1 MAETPESIKP
11 KNTGGRPPGRGNNA
25 TVNAREAIA
34 RFVDGNAPR
43 LQAWLDEIAI
53 KDGPAAAFRCFA
65 DIVEYHV
72 PKLARTEVVGP
83 GGTPLQL
90 GMAQLRGLS
99 DAELQVMAALLDKAA
114 LPQIT
119 YDQEAEIVPD
129 PVMIPL
135 ESKE

>member
-1 MAETPESIKP
+1 MTETKQKKII
-11 KNTGGRPPGRGNNA
+11 GRPKGSPNKQMA
-25 TVNAREAIA
+25 NAREAIA

-99 DAELQVMAALLDKAA
+99 DQELAVMAALLDKAA
-114 LPQIT
+114 LPSIT

-129 PVMIPL
+129 SVVIPL